1 MDFQIFSA
9 STLKQ
14 KDLTV
19 SALIFEAIPNDAFGS
34 RQYNSAQN
42 FCFEPVQT

>member
-1 MDFQIFSA
+1 MFSA

-14 KDLTV
+14 KDLTE
-19 SALIFEAIPNDAFGS
+19 SALIFEAFLNDAFGS

-42 FCFEPVQT
+42 FCFEPIQT